1 MRTLREKMSN
11 NTFTDNVKNT
21 TTIKGV
27 DVIVKNDNTIFLVV
41 DDRNFNVY
49 KKMILTSKV
58 RSGNV
63 TSLDMRTK
71 LDGIIFDLMF
81 LITVIVGDRSVDNR
95 NNDHF
100 RMIRKMVKSTL

>member
-1 MRTLREKMSN
+1 MKTLTSKMSN
-11 NTFTDNVKNT
+11 NTFTVNMKNT
-21 TTIKGV
+21 TTINGV

-49 KKMILTSKV
+49 NKMILTSKV

-63 TSLDMRTK
+63 SSLNMKTK

-95 NNDHF
+95 DNDQF
-100 RMIRKMVKSTL
+100 KMFRKMVKKSL